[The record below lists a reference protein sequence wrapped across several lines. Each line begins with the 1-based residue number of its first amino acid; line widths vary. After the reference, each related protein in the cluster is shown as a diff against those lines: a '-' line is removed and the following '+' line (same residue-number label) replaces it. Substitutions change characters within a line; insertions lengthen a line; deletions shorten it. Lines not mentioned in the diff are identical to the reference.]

1 MTIVSR
7 KVLYNNEQYTKQ
19 VITTYTD
26 KVVTET
32 YRKYL
37 GGTQWMFVKNN
48 PPKNYNGCYMLVYKD
63 SQPRNK
69 YYAQREKCCK
79 EINEMIKFKNAVK
92 EQSSIPKWGR
102 R

>member
-1 MTIVSR
+1 MSVLSK
-7 KVLYNNEQYTKQ
+7 KVLYDNENYMKQ
-19 VITTYTD
+19 VITTYPD

-48 PPKNYNGCYMLVYKD
+48 PPKNYNGLYMLTCKD
-63 SQPRNK
+63 EKPRALYNTTRAK
-69 YYAQREKCCK
+69 YCDRVR
-79 EINEMIKFKNAVK
+79 EMIKFRDAVK
-92 EQSSIPKWGR
+92 DQSSIPLWAR

>member
-1 MTIVSR
+1 MSIISR
-7 KVLYNNEQYTKQ
+7 KVLYDNENYTKQ
-19 VITTYTD
+19 VITTYTN

-48 PPKNYNGCYMLVYKD
+48 PPKNYNGCYMLTCRD
-63 SQPRNK
+63 EQPRK
-69 YYAQREKCCK
+69 VYYAEREKYCK
-79 EINEMIKFKNAVK
+79 NIREMTQFRDAVK
-92 EQSSIPKWGR
+92 DQSSIPVWAR

>member
-1 MTIVSR
+1 MSIISR
-7 KVLYNNEQYTKQ
+7 KVLYDNENYTKQ
-19 VITTYTD
+19 VITTYTN

-48 PPKNYNGCYMLVYKD
+48 PPKNYNGCYMLTCRDEKPRKD
-63 SQPRNK
+63 
-69 YYAQREKCCK
+69 YYAEREKYCK
-79 EINEMIKFKNAVK
+79 NIREMIQFRDAVK
-92 EQSSIPKWGR
+92 DQSSIPVWAR